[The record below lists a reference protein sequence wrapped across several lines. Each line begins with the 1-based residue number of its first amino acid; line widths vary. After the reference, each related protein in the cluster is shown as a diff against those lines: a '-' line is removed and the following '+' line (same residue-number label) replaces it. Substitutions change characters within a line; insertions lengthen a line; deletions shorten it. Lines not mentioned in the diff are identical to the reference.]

1 MFTQQDL
8 FAAGAGGYE
17 TCRIPGLL
25 ATPKGSLLAWCEARR
40 GGHHDWVDIDILLRR
55 SDDGGRTWTPPRL
68 FLDSA
73 DLPVHNAVMIANPAT
88 GAIHLLYC
96 VNYARCFYRRSD
108 DDGRTFA
115 VPVEITP
122 VFSRFSAE
130 YDWNVL
136 ATGPGH
142 AIRLDNGRLIVPVW
156 LSTGG
161 RNHRPSRVA
170 VIWSD
175 DDGHTWER
183 GEFVPDTLKNPSE
196 TVAVQLSDGAVL
208 LNLRNES
215 PELRRAVSVS
225 RDGATGWSAPR
236 FDPALQD
243 PVCMGN
249 ILRLPP
255 GPDGRSRILF
265 ANAATT
271 ALSRVP
277 AAAAAGRLERANVTV
292 RASFD
297 DARTWPV
304 ARVVEP
310 DLSGYSDLAA
320 TPDGTVHLFYERGG
334 MDGDI
339 FITRRLSLAS
349 FDLAWLET
357 SPNQESKA

>member
-8 FAAGAGGYE
+8 FEAGTGGYE

-25 ATPKGSLLAWCEARR
+25 ATPRGSLLAWCEARK

-55 SDDGGRTWTPPRL
+55 SDDGGRTWGPPQL
-68 FLDSA
+68 LLDSA
-73 DLPVHNAVMIANPAT
+73 DLPVHNTVMIANPAN

-108 DDGRTFA
+108 DDGHTFPR
-115 VPVEITP
+115 PVEITH
-122 VFSRFSAE
+122 VFSRFSDE

-142 AIRLDNGRLIVPVW
+142 AICLDNGRLVVPVW

-170 VIWSD
+170 VIYSD
-175 DDGHTWER
+175 DDGRTWER

-196 TVAVQLSDGAVL
+196 TVAVQLSDGSVL
-208 LNLRNES
+208 LNLRNEA

-225 RDGATGWSAPR
+225 RDGASGWSLPR
-236 FDPALQD
+236 FDPALKD
-243 PVCMGN
+243 PICMGN
-249 ILRLPP
+249 ILRLPA
-255 GPDGRSRILF
+255 GADGRSRILF
-265 ANAATT
+265 VNADTT

-277 AAAAAGRLERANVTV
+277 EAAAAGRLERANVTV
-292 RASFD
+292 KLSFD
-297 DARTWPV
+297 GARTWPV

-310 DLSGYSDLAA
+310 DLSGYSDLAV
-320 TPDGTVHLFYERGG
+320 TPDGMVHLFYERGG
-334 MDGDI
+334 IEGNI
-339 FITRRLSLAS
+339 FVTRHLSLAS
-349 FDLAWLET
+349 FDLAWLEET
-357 SPNQESKA
+357 RNKESAK